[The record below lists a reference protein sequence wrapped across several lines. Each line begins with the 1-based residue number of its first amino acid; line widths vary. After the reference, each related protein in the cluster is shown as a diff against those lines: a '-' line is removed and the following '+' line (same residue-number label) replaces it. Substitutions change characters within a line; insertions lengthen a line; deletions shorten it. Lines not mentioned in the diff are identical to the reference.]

1 MASVAEAKR
10 FRNSVKRTWDYV
22 VLYRFVRYECRLLGH
37 VGIKHVEIEE
47 MEIKLFIEID
57 RSMIIINK

>member
-22 VLYRFVRYECRLLGH
+22 VFVRYECRLLGH